1 MNNILEMIRNEKVEW
16 KKLWEVTSWDKK
28 FNGVEKNKQQKVDKY
43 HYYLA
48 SELQALSSNDGNIKI
63 LTTNITDMYANEDD
77 VSNNISIGEIVCI
90 PWGGNPVVQYFNG
103 KFITGDNRIARSI
116 DTNILLNKYL
126 YYFLLENIYL
136 IEKLYRGSGIKH
148 PNMKRVLEIEIPIP
162 SLETQERIVKILDT
176 MVDHFTQL
184 EAELEA
190 ELEARNKQYEYYR
203 DKLLS
208 EEYLNKSTKRFGGNT
223 ECKHHIL
230 NEVSYYPKEKIE
242 VNKLDIDNYVGV
254 DNLLQNKLG
263 KCQSNYLPK
272 DGKVNIFKKGDVL
285 VGNIRPYLKKIW
297 FADVEGGANGDVLI
311 FRIKDNLSE
320 NIIPEYLYHILA
332 DDKFFE
338 YNVNYS
344 KGAKMPRGDKKKLLE
359 YTIVVPP
366 LAVQKHIVSVLD
378 NFDKIVTDIN
388 EGLPKEIELRQKQ
401 YEYYRERLLDFKR
414 DDDE

>member
-208 EEYLNKSTKRFGGNT
+208 EEYLNKSTKKFGGEINFFDIKSLCKRNRGMKITAKQMNDLDNPDGEVKIFAAGNT
-223 ECKHHIL
+223 VAYVSVEDVGEDNIISEPSVIVKSRGNIDFDYYNKKFSHKNEMWSYSTLDKNVL
-230 NEVSYYPKEKIE
+230 NIKYLYYYLKNNLEYFKDKAVSG
-242 VNKLDIDNYVGV
+242 KLPQISIGITDNY
-254 DNLLQNKLG
+254 KL
-263 KCQSNYLPK
+263 P
-272 DGKVNIFKKGDVL
+272 VPNI
-285 VGNIRPYLKKIW
+285 
-297 FADVEGGANGDVLI
+297 E
-311 FRIKDNLSE
+311 
-320 NIIPEYLYHILA
+320 
-332 DDKFFE
+332 
-338 YNVNYS
+338 
-344 KGAKMPRGDKKKLLE
+344 
-359 YTIVVPP
+359 
-366 LAVQKHIVSVLD
+366 VQKHIVSVLD
-378 NFDKIVTDIN
+378 NFNKIVTDIN

>member
-1 MNNILEMIRNEKVEW
+1 MNNILEMIKNEKVEW

-48 SELQALSSNDGNIKI
+48 SELKALSSNKGNIKI

-77 VSNNISIGEIVCI
+77 VSKNISCGEIVCI

-126 YYFLLENIYL
+126 YYFLLENIFL

-162 SLETQERIVKILDT
+162 SLETQERIVKILDA
-176 MVDHFTQL
+176 MVGHFTQ
-184 EAELEA
+184 
-190 ELEARNKQYEYYR
+190 LEARNKQYEYYR

-208 EEYLNKSTKRFGGNT
+208 EEYLNKLTNELLQLKISENLNFISLEDLVDVVVGGDVPKHSLSKTK
-223 ECKHHIL
+223 
-230 NEVSYYPKEKIE
+230 NEVFNIPIYSNGTEEKSLYGYTENARVFDNSITVSARGTIGYVSFKKEPYYPIVRLICLIPKKD
-242 VNKLDIDNYVGV
+242 NFNLKFLYYFLQQYKFNYVETGIPSLTSDMV
-254 DNLLQNKLG
+254 
-263 KCQSNYLPK
+263 
-272 DGKVNIFKKGDVL
+272 
-285 VGNIRPYLKKIW
+285 KKIK
-297 FADVEGGANGDVLI
+297 VPLP
-311 FRIKDNLSE
+311 
-320 NIIPEYLYHILA
+320 NIEIQ
-332 DDKFFE
+332 
-338 YNVNYS
+338 N
-344 KGAKMPRGDKKKLLE
+344 
-359 YTIVVPP
+359 TIVDF
-366 LAVQKHIVSVLD
+366 LD
-378 NFDKIVTDIN
+378 RFQAIIQDVD
-388 EGLPKEIELRQKQ
+388 GLLPKEIELRKKQ

>member
-1 MNNILEMIRNEKVEW
+1 MNNILEMIKNEKVEW

-28 FNGVEKNKQQKVDKY
+28 FNGVEKSKQQKVDKY

-48 SELQALSSNDGNIKI
+48 SELKALSSNDGNIKI

-77 VSNNISIGEIVCI
+77 VSNNISSGEIVCI

-103 KFITGDNRIARSI
+103 KFITGDNRIARST

-184 EAELEA
+184 QAELQA
-190 ELEARNKQYEYYR
+190 ELQARNRQYEHYR

-208 EEYLNKSTKRFGGNT
+208 EEYLNKLVDKYNFDCIDYELKEFTLGQVIKLKNGKDWKKLNKGTIPVYGSGGPM
-223 ECKHHIL
+223 
-230 NEVSYYPKEKIE
+230 EVY
-242 VNKLDIDNYVGV
+242 VNKFSYNKETVLIPRKGSIDNVFYLDKPFWNV
-254 DNLLQNKLG
+254 DTI
-263 KCQSNYLPK
+263 YYTEV
-272 DGKVNIFKKGDVL
+272 DTKVLNIKYFYYFMTNIDLSSLSVNPTRPSLTQGIIN
-285 VGNIRPYLKKIW
+285 NIRI
-297 FADVEGGANGDVLI
+297 
-311 FRIKDNLSE
+311 
-320 NIIPEYLYHILA
+320 IIPPI
-332 DDKFFE
+332 
-338 YNVNYS
+338 S
-344 KGAKMPRGDKKKLLE
+344 
-359 YTIVVPP
+359 
-366 LAVQKHIVSVLD
+366 VQEHIVSILD
-378 NFDKIVTDIN
+378 NFNKIVSDIN

-414 DDDE
+414 EED